1 MWSETITGPQEEHPW
16 ESECLLCLQRAMR
29 KESSWE
35 PSDHHKIWKDCKQIY
50 DFTIWPRQR
59 VCDSGV
65 NISTNLT
72 SNLCIHRIV
81 RIHSLPALALSN
93 CYKPPYKIK
102 TKIKTHFSMANL
114 TSFPCQIQDYPIFQI
129 YYEKKRNLPP
139 SIRSLLLSLNTEINA
154 CPINSCM
161 HLDPLQSL
169 IWKCLKHNRV
179 KPCAI

>member
-1 MWSETITGPQEEHPW
+1 MWSEIITGPQEEHPW

-59 VCDSGV
+59 VCYSGV
-65 NISTNLT
+65 NILTNLT
-72 SNLCIHRIV
+72 SNLCIHWIV
-81 RIHSLPALALSN
+81 RIHSLPVLAFSN

-102 TKIKTHFSMANL
+102 TKIKTSAWL
-114 TSFPCQIQDYPIFQI
+114 TSLHSHAKSKIIQSFKFIT
-129 YYEKKRNLPP
+129 KKKKILPP